1 VSFQLHPATPDD
13 IPDLLALIRGLAA
26 YEELSHLCENT
37 EERLHAA
44 LFAPRPH
51 AEALLARDTTSG
63 EALGFALYFFT
74 YSTFLGKPS
83 LYLEDLFV
91 QPAQRRRGIGR
102 ALLTRLAGLASERG
116 CGRFEWSVLDWN
128 TPAQEFYRSLGA
140 SILPDWRIVRMTA
153 AEMRQLASRGPAPD
167 NHAPRPDSA
176 APESASPAG
185 NVL

>member
-1 VSFQLHPATPDD
+1 MMDFHLHPATPDD
-13 IPDLLALIRGLAA
+13 VPDLLVLIRGLAA

-51 AEALLARDTTSG
+51 AEALLARDTLTG

-102 ALLTRLAGLASERG
+102 ALLTRLAALASERG

-140 SILPDWRIVRMTA
+140 TILPDWRIVRMTA
-153 AEMRQLASRGPAPD
+153 AEIHQLANRRPTPEGTAALREDTISPHASADPA
-167 NHAPRPDSA
+167 
-176 APESASPAG
+176 
-185 NVL
+185 